1 MIVSHLTVKLNETTK
16 TKIQTTIFFLLTSHA
31 LDNKL
36 YLKCVLISLLTAFL
50 SSPRTQPRW
59 LQSQGEGQP
68 AKATKVKQMW
78 ENVLKT
84 QHQGMGDPWK
94 APSPLL
100 GSGRDKRVEAPLAL
114 ELLFWMWWGRWF
126 WECWCYENDAQPQE
140 NKTAL
145 VFFKR
150 GL

>member
-50 SSPRTQPRW
+50 SCPRTQPQW

-68 AKATKVKQMW
+68 AKATKVKQM
-78 ENVLKT
+78 
-84 QHQGMGDPWK
+84 
-94 APSPLL
+94 
-100 GSGRDKRVEAPLAL
+100 
-114 ELLFWMWWGRWF
+114 
-126 WECWCYENDAQPQE
+126 
-140 NKTAL
+140 
-145 VFFKR
+145 
-150 GL
+150 